1 MRPRTG
7 DEGVANTSGG
17 EAPPLHFA
25 PARRAENAKH
35 IRESRSTSAAL
46 CRKIVPKPLITFEGS
61 EGCGKSTQVKRLAAR
76 LEKCGIVATVF
87 REPGG
92 TAIGEAIRHLLQHS
106 EENHA
111 MTPETELL
119 LFAASRSQL
128 VREKIRPALQRGEWV
143 ICDRFFDSTTVYQGA
158 ARHLDPGFVE
168 HLNVFSVGNCMPDLT
183 CVLDIDRATAQSRL
197 GNRKKI
203 RDRMEEES
211 DEFHERVIRAYR
223 DLAENEPKR
232 VILIDG
238 RISPDTIENQIWNT
252 LAQRFPDLG
261 KQQTP
266 KTKPQTS

>member
-1 MRPRTG
+1 MG
-7 DEGVANTSGG
+7 
-17 EAPPLHFA
+17 
-25 PARRAENAKH
+25 
-35 IRESRSTSAAL
+35 RSTMALL
-46 CRKIVPKPLITFEGS
+46 CRKIVAMPLITFEGS
-61 EGCGKSTQVKRLAAR
+61 EGCGKSTQVKRLAGR
-76 LEKCGIVATVF
+76 LEKSGIAAAVF

-92 TAIGEAIRHLLQHS
+92 TVIGEAIRHLLQHS
-106 EENHA
+106 EDNHA

-119 LFAASRSQL
+119 LFEASRSQL
-128 VREKIRPALQRGEWV
+128 VREEIQSALRRGEWA
-143 ICDRFFDSTTVYQGA
+143 ICDRFFDSTTVYQGV
-158 ARHLDPGFVE
+158 ARQLHLGLVKKLNAFV
-168 HLNVFSVGNCMPDLT
+168 VGDCVPDLT
-183 CVLDIDRATAQSRL
+183 FVLDIDRATAQSRL
-197 GNRKKI
+197 GNRKKV

-266 KTKPQTS
+266 KTKSQTS